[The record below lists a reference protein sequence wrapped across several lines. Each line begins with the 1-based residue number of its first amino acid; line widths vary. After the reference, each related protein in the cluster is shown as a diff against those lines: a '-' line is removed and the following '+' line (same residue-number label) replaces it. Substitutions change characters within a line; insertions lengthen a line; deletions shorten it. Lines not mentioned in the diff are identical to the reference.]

1 VLVGERTFGKG
12 SVQSVLPLR
21 NGGGIKLT
29 TALYYT
35 PFGRSIQAEGIEPD
49 VVYEAGGLVD
59 PDDDRSRE
67 ADLERH
73 LDREAPMGEAATV
86 SKGVAFEDFPLEE
99 ALRVLEEADILVAS
113 NPVEEVQGENPLP

>member
-1 VLVGERTFGKG
+1 
-12 SVQSVLPLR
+12 
-21 NGGGIKLT
+21 
-29 TALYYT
+29 
-35 PFGRSIQAEGIEPD
+35 
-49 VVYEAGGLVD
+49 VYEAGGLVD

-113 NPVEEVQGENPLP
+113 KPVEETQGEDLQP